1 MVSDSTMGCT
11 LRGGSPTRPLPDANH
26 PMVHFTREGVSLEI
40 VEFRNK
46 LPTIYGTLPGSM
58 LASKATVN
66 VFSSV
71 AWKKA
76 LDNSLQVIS
85 VRA

>member
-1 MVSDSTMGCT
+1 M
-11 LRGGSPTRPLPDANH
+11 
-26 PMVHFTREGVSLEI
+26 SLEI
-40 VEFRNK
+40 VKFKNK
-46 LPTIYGTLPGSM
+46 LPTIYGTLPGGIM

-71 AWKKA
+71 AWKKP
-76 LDNSLQVIS
+76 LDNSLQIIS